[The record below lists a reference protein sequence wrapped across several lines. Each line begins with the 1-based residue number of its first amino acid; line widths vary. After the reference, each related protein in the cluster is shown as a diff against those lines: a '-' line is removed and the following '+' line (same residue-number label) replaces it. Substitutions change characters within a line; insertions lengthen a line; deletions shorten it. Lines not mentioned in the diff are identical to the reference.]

1 MESSIDGGV
10 PYSKEERSIHRLV
23 FLLLDFLVFCK
34 LYLGYSK
41 FLG

>member
-1 MESSIDGGV
+1 MGILFPFLRRNEVSN
-10 PYSKEERSIHRLV
+10 PLV

-34 LYLGYSK
+34 LYPGCYK